1 MAVALLRV
9 RSVRHRRR
17 RPLRGVLRG
26 DAFKHTVAVWVR
38 MADKGLEKA
47 ADRIWR
53 SLEPI
58 AVASF
63 GGGTGILVVD
73 GSGIRSRAQRAEA
86 VREAAGRHGALL
98 DVVVLSP
105 EANYDEIF
113 DDPAWASVA
122 AVQTGAV
129 YEAPCG
135 PYNWMDRPPSVQ
147 RVLAVKW
154 LGNLLY
160 PELFDYDM
168 ITETQEFYRLFF
180 HYELTED

>member
-26 DAFKHTVAVWVR
+26 DAFKHTVAVGVC

-53 SLEPI
+53 RLEPI

-105 EANYDEIF
+105 EEIT
-113 DDPAWASVA
+113 DLKGMGEESGIDIGYILSTCEVLR
-122 AVQTGAV
+122 GSMDGILRSRGS
-129 YEAPCG
+129 APH
-135 PYNWMDRPPSVQ
+135 PSA
-147 RVLAVKW
+147 R
-154 LGNLLY
+154 
-160 PELFDYDM
+160 
-168 ITETQEFYRLFF
+168 T
-180 HYELTED
+180 